1 MRSAESSAG
10 GTGAARPRILVV
22 DDEEPIRRIL
32 QIMLARLGYEADC
45 VGTAEQATA
54 TYQAARQAGRPY
66 AAAIVDLSLAE
77 GVTGLDVLENL
88 RRLDPAVR
96 AVLVSGY
103 VRDPSEGAALPDGFR
118 STLPKPFRTEDL
130 TRALRQALESA

>member
-1 MRSAESSAG
+1 MQA
-10 GTGAARPRILVV
+10 AARCLGIL
-22 DDEEPIRRIL
+22 R
-32 QIMLARLGYEADC
+32 
-45 VGTAEQATA
+45 EQATA

-118 STLPKPFRTEDL
+118 STEDL